1 MLDHTKTDP
10 EAIRERGRWGGR
22 GVGDSS
28 QVSGEDLADIFI
40 SIFPTTTG
48 LLISDRCTIYFQKDK
63 PAWMDSTYHS
73 KEIDRQHA
81 ADDSFN
87 LEVMKPYFCMGS
99 CLKEKCHLQPECGRL
114 CTSGAEARDIIG
126 RI

>member
-1 MLDHTKTDP
+1 MGRKGGWAIVRRSREKT
-10 EAIRERGRWGGR
+10 
-22 GVGDSS
+22 S
-28 QVSGEDLADIFI
+28 QIFYFDF
-40 SIFPTTTG
+40 SDNYG
-48 LLISDRCTIYFQKDK
+48 LLISDRCIIYFQKDK

-99 CLKEKCHLQPECGRL
+99 YLKEKCHLQPECGRL

>member
-10 EAIRERGRWGGR
+10 EAIPERGRWGGR

-28 QVSGEDLADIFI
+28 QVSGEDLADILI

-48 LLISDRCTIYFQKDK
+48 LLISDRCIIYFQKDK

-73 KEIDRQHA
+73 REIDRQHA

-99 CLKEKCHLQPECGRL
+99 LN
-114 CTSGAEARDIIG
+114 
-126 RI
+126 